1 MTTPTTSSS
10 RPSGGAAASAASASV
25 GKAPTVSLYDEPGP
39 RTRRA
44 IRLWSVVVVLA
55 LAGLVAAGLVQFGSR
70 GQLDADRWTP
80 FLSWP
85 IWQYLLVGLWGTIQ
99 AAALVA
105 VLGGALGL
113 LLALGRLSPRRPVRW
128 LSTAYIE
135 VARTVPVLLLIYLML
150 FGLPQLGLD
159 LPLIWKLVVPLTV
172 ANSAAFAEIVRAGIL
187 GLSRGQRE
195 AGLSLGLSSAQTTR
209 LVVLPQALRFVTPS
223 LVTQLVSLVKD
234 TSLGYIVAFTE
245 LLYRGQVLSSFN
257 HLLIQTFLVVTL
269 VYLVFNGALS
279 TLAARLR
286 SRPSRRSP
294 RRAAAPV
301 PAPASAPALD

>member
-1 MTTPTTSSS
+1 MTTPTT
-10 RPSGGAAASAASASV
+10 PSV
-25 GKAPTVSLYDEPGP
+25 RTAPTVSLYDEPGP

-44 IRLWSVVVVLA
+44 IRLWSFVVVLV

-105 VLGGALGL
+105 VLGGVLGL
-113 LLALGRLSPRRPVRW
+113 LLALGRLSPRRPLRW
-128 LSTAYIE
+128 VSTAYIE

-269 VYLVFNGALS
+269 IYLVFNGALS

>member
-1 MTTPTTSSS
+1 MSAQVPATGTTTPATGRRTPARRSL
-10 RPSGGAAASAASASV
+10 
-25 GKAPTVSLYDEPGP
+25 SLYDEPGP
-39 RTRRA
+39 RARRR

-55 LAGLVAAGLVQFGSR
+55 LLGLVVAGLVQLGSR
-70 GQLDADRWTP
+70 GQLAADRWTP

-85 IWQYLLVGLWGTIQ
+85 VWQYLLVGLWGTIR

-113 LLALGRLSPRRPVRW
+113 LLALGRLSAVRPVRW
-128 LSTAYIE
+128 AATAWIE
-135 VARTVPVLLLIYLML
+135 VARTIPVLLLIYLML

-172 ANSAAFAEIVRAGIL
+172 ANSAAIAEIVRAGIL
-187 GLSRGQRE
+187 GLPRGQRE
-195 AGLSLGLSSAQTTR
+195 AGLSLGMSGALTTR
-209 LVVLPQALRFVTPS
+209 MVVLPQALRFASPS

-257 HLLIQTFLVVTL
+257 QLLIQTFVVVTL
-269 VYLVFNGALS
+269 IYLVFNGALS

-286 SRPSRRSP
+286 TTPTKRTPRAARP
-294 RRAAAPV
+294 RRA
-301 PAPASAPALD
+301 

>member
-1 MTTPTTSSS
+1 MTATL
-10 RPSGGAAASAASASV
+10 
-25 GKAPTVSLYDEPGP
+25 SLYDEPGP
-39 RTRRA
+39 RARRR
-44 IRLWSVVVVLA
+44 ILLWSILSAVVIVGLIVLA
-55 LAGLVAAGLVQFGSR
+55 LMQFASK
-70 GQLDADRWTP
+70 GQLDGDRWAP
-80 FLSWP
+80 FLDIA
-85 IWQYLLVGLWGTIQ
+85 IWEYLGVGLLGTLQ
-99 AAALVA
+99 AAALTA
-105 VLGGALGL
+105 VLGFVLGL
-113 LLALGRLSPRRPVRW
+113 LLALGRLSRVGW
-128 LSTAYIE
+128 VSWFCTAYIE
-135 VARTVPVLLLIYLML
+135 IARTVPVLLLIYLML

-286 SRPSRRSP
+286 ARPSRRSP

>member
-10 RPSGGAAASAASASV
+10 RPDGGAAAVTTASASV
-25 GKAPTVSLYDEPGP
+25 RKVPTVSLYDEPGP

-279 TLAARLR
+279 MLAARLR
-286 SRPSRRSP
+286 ARPSRRSP

-301 PAPASAPALD
+301 P